1 MLSRVFLKEYEEEQ
15 RILAALSQMFK
26 ASLKDLE
33 SKAGQNIEELK
44 SLKTEL
50 SALKS
55 KLNAQEGRELLER
68 ASKIGDIKLIAGFRP
83 ELDREGLQNTG
94 DALKSASED
103 VVAVLATEINDKLTF
118 LAVCGKNAI
127 AKGIKA
133 GDIIKQVT
141 AITGGR
147 GGKPDLLWAAAR
159 TS

>member
-1 MLSRVFLKEYEEEQ
+1 M
-15 RILAALSQMFK
+15 
-26 ASLKDLE
+26 
-33 SKAGQNIEELK
+33 
-44 SLKTEL
+44 
-50 SALKS
+50 
-55 KLNAQEGRELLER
+55 ER

-103 VVAVLATEINDKLTF
+103 VVAVLATEINGKLTF

-147 GGKPDLLWAAAR
+147 GGGKPDFAMGSGEDKLMLDNAFAMLDNYIAMKLGILKQKK
-159 TS
+159 